1 MSKFKKLPEKVRREQ
16 ILDAALELF
25 SRDGYEK
32 VSMNQLAKQA
42 GLTKGGVYF
51 HFSSKEEV
59 FTAMVEAELETRA
72 SHLTKLVA
80 ESADLHPV
88 AAIQNVLSRWL
99 LPGDRPDLLTPSI
112 LATCIA
118 MERPRA
124 AFLEQ
129 NKQVTELIGQVVGPL
144 LEELELQI
152 DPGDLTDLLMMIRI
166 GAIWKE
172 ATTDPAQ
179 RKPNAPPLVATTLMS
194 VIGGLAMGRV
204 TS

>member
-1 MSKFKKLPEKVRREQ
+1 MSKFKKLPEKVRRGQ

-25 SRDGYEK
+25 SREGYEK

-51 HFSSKEEV
+51 HFGSKEEV
-59 FTAMVEAELETRA
+59 FTAMVEAELEDRA
-72 SHLTKLVA
+72 SHLTRLVA
-80 ESADLHPV
+80 ESEDLHPV

-118 MERPRA
+118 MERPRT

-129 NKQVTELIGQVVGPL
+129 NERVTKLISQVVAPL
-144 LEELELQI
+144 LEELKLQI
-152 DPGDLTDLLMMIRI
+152 DPADLTDLLMMIRI

-172 ATTDPAQ
+172 ATTDPA
-179 RKPNAPPLVATTLMS
+179 RRTRNAPPAVATTLMN
-194 VIGGLAMGRV
+194 VIGGLAAGGVRP
-204 TS
+204 